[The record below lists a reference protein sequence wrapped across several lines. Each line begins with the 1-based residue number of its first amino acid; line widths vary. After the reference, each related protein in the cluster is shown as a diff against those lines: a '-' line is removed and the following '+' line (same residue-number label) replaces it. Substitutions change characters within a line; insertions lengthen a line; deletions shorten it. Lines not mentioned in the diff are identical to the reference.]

1 MKIKIKLLSNNKLLL
16 LLLGLTLSLSLS
28 LASNRSVFSTSLEGN
43 GNQVQPTPQLPNNFE
58 LGTKFIISQ
67 NYDSN
72 YYNKL
77 IEADRFYKQG
87 NLQVAEKIQREV
99 KPDFPEPT
107 PAPTAQVDLSQLP
120 PEAQQDWLTA
130 NKAIEED
137 PEDEKDINTRIFE
150 PLERIVDNH
159 PSFIPGQIL
168 LADTYDL
175 YGEEDDALETI
186 ESASEMYPERDD
198 VLDKKIELLRAY
210 GKPLEASISA
220 REFAYAYPQHQKSPA
235 YQQAADEYF
244 KEYQSKLKSKITA
257 SGILGG
263 IGQAATGNEDQGLAV
278 GQMLLKGESGAGQ
291 AFSESY
297 KAQAKMVNN
306 PEQLKYLNDIGQR
319 LAKLMGRD
327 EFTYEFNIIE
337 DPSPNAFA
345 LPGGKIFFHTGMLQ
359 LMDSEAELA
368 GVLSHEIA
376 HAVLSHGYSKI
387 GEAALT
393 NTASNLIDS
402 LVGKEVGTVAQVG
415 EVLLNKKF
423 SRDKE
428 KQADIL
434 GLRVLDAASYSADG
448 LYNVMEKLSQLKGKG
463 NLADSLLSSHPASK
477 ERMRYL
483 EELIQTKGYN
493 RYGYEGVEAYRKVF
507 PR

>member
-1 MKIKIKLLSNNKLLL
+1 M
-16 LLLGLTLSLSLS
+16 S
-28 LASNRSVFSTSLEGN
+28 LASDRAVWSTSLNTDLKPVEP
-43 GNQVQPTPQLPNNFE
+43 NQQLLDTSPR
-58 LGTKFIISQ
+58 GASFIVSQ
-67 NYDSN
+67 SYDSN

-99 KPDFPEPT
+99 KPDFPEAT
-107 PAPTAQVDLSQLP
+107 PPPAAQVDLMKLP
-120 PEAQQDWLTA
+120 PQAQQDWSTA
-130 NKAIEED
+130 NEAIEED
-137 PEDEKDINTRIFE
+137 PEDEEEINTRIFE
-150 PLERIVDNH
+150 PLESLVDNY

-175 YGEEDDALETI
+175 YGWEDDALETI
-186 ESASEMYPERDD
+186 ELAAETYPERNDL
-198 VLDKKIELLRAY
+198 LDKKIELLLAY

-220 REFAYAYPQHQKSPA
+220 REFAYAYPDHPQAAA
-235 YQQAADEYF
+235 YKQAADEYF
-244 KEYQSKLKSKITA
+244 QEYQSDLKSKITA
-257 SGILGG
+257 SSVFGG
-263 IGQAATGNEDQGLAV
+263 IGQAATGNEDQALAV
-278 GQMLLKGESGAGQ
+278 GQMLLQGESSAGQ

-297 KAQAKMVNN
+297 KSQAKMVSNA
-306 PEQLKYLNDIGQR
+306 EQLKYLDGIGQK

-337 DPSPNAFA
+337 DPTPNAFA

-368 GVLSHEIA
+368 GVLAHEIA
-376 HAVLSHGYSKI
+376 HSVLSHGYSKI
-387 GEAALT
+387 GESALT
-393 NTASNLIDS
+393 STASS
-402 LVGKEVGTVAQVG
+402 LLGSLAGKEVGTIAQVG
-415 EVLLNKKF
+415 EVLLNQKF

-434 GLRVLDAASYSADG
+434 GLRVLDASGYAADG
-448 LYNVMEKLSQLKGKG
+448 LYNVMEKLKQLQGES
-463 NLADSLLSSHPASK
+463 NLAESLLSSHPAS
-477 ERMRYL
+477 EDRMRYL